1 MKNSDYEITKKMLR
15 LINESTNANQG
26 QDSIPVTDEPK
37 FGNKTLS
44 TQIKSFKDVIKGNVE
59 FGDNP
64 LIYYPNDKDL
74 VFAGTITDLNNLKWQ
89 FRLNDPSGDGC
100 YIWVEALQ
108 LSEDNLRKINL
119 IKNYYTN
126 WKNKLL
132 SDPIF

>member
-15 LINESTNANQG
+15 LINESTNANQS

-44 TQIKSFKDVIKGNVE
+44 TQIKSFKDIIKGNVE
-59 FGDNP
+59 FGENP

-108 LSEDNLRKINL
+108 LSEDNLRKVNL

>member
-15 LINESTNANQG
+15 LINESTNASQN